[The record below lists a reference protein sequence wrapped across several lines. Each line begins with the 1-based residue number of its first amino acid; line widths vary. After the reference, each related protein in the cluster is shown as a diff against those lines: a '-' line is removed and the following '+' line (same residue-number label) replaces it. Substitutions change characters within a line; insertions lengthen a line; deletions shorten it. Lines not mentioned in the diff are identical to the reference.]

1 MSSKIKVDTIEDVGG
16 SSNITI
22 GTNLTMDVAGD
33 ITLDAGGADVKLSD
47 DGTNF
52 LTFTKS
58 SNDVTINTPISDGDI
73 SFIGNDGGSAI
84 TSMKMDMSAGGVVT
98 IDPSNNLSTASGAN
112 AKLNVGSLS
121 GTAGALNVNV
131 AGTNGAG
138 AYRLINATDGV
149 TTNFLVKTDN
159 SGSENRLELGPETA
173 SAICFEIQ
181 GNERMKINPA
191 GQVTKPNNPAFLAY
205 GSPTMTNTSGGHGY
219 FHSFANS
226 DGTAQ
231 SFDNGGHYNNSNGRF
246 TAPVAGKYMFGLSI
260 ARGEAYNGGNQLIYV
275 SKNSDASGGAH
286 LGSNASASQASDQ
299 IQCHFIYNLG
309 ANDFV
314 VPLYYNG
321 SGTFT
326 RMSTTPRNYFYG
338 YLIG

>member
-1 MSSKIKVDTIEDVGG
+1 MSSKIKVDTIEDVAGT
-16 SSNITI
+16 SNISI

-73 SFIGNDGGSAI
+73 SFVGNDGGSSI
-84 TSMKMDMSAGGVVT
+84 TSMKMDMSAGGAVT

-131 AGTNGAG
+131 AGTDGAG

-159 SGSENRLELGPETA
+159 SASENRLELGPETA

-181 GNERMKINPA
+181 GSEKMKINPA
-191 GQVTKPNNPAFLAY
+191 GIVTKPNTPAFRVHRTAGNY
-205 GSPTMTNTSGGHGY
+205 TSTTVIVWNVVTYNQGS
-219 FHSFANS
+219 
-226 DGTAQ
+226 
-231 SFDNGGHYNNSNGRF
+231 HYNSSNGRF
-246 TAPVAGKYMFGLSI
+246 TAPVDGVYQFNVMGSI
-260 ARGEAYNGGNQLIYV
+260 T
-275 SKNSDASGGAH
+275 NSP
-286 LGSNASASQASDQ
+286 
-299 IQCHFIYNLG
+299 
-309 ANDFV
+309 ANNSIHRV
-314 VPLYYNG
+314 RING
-321 SGTFT
+321 SYQIDVYPIGDDEFIA
-326 RMSTTPRNYFYG
+326 NKYFMD
-338 YLIG
+338 

>member
-1 MSSKIKVDTIEDVGG
+1 MSSKIKVDTIEDVAGT
-16 SSNITI
+16 SNISI

-73 SFIGNDGGSAI
+73 SFVGNDGGSSI
-84 TSMKMDMSAGGVVT
+84 TSMKMDMSAGGAVT

-131 AGTNGAG
+131 AGTDGAG

-159 SGSENRLELGPETA
+159 SASENRLELGPETA

-181 GNERMKINPA
+181 GSEKMKINPA
-191 GQVTKPNNPAFLAY
+191 GQVLKPSQPAFAAVRTAGDTTSVTTFVY
-205 GSPTMTNTSGGHGY
+205 NSVIYNIGS
-219 FHSFANS
+219 
-226 DGTAQ
+226 
-231 SFDNGGHYNNSNGRF
+231 HYNSSNGRF
-246 TAPVAGKYMFGLSI
+246 TAPVAGRY
-260 ARGEAYNGGNQLIYV
+260 
-275 SKNSDASGGAH
+275 
-286 LGSNASASQASDQ
+286 
-299 IQCHFIYNLG
+299 HFN
-309 ANDFV
+309 V
-314 VPLYYNG
+314 MMSHNG
-321 SGTFT
+321 SGTASIGFFRPQINGSSLNYLFPIGPNIDHYSIGVSFT
-326 RMSTTPRNYFYG
+326 LNLNASDYVSINTGTAAQILGQGNHHNHFSGFMVG
-338 YLIG
+338 

>member
-52 LTFTKS
+52 LNFTKS
-58 SNDVTINTPISDGDI
+58 SATDAQIGTPISDGDLSI
-73 SFIGNDGGSAI
+73 VGTDGGSAV
-84 TSMKMDMSAGGVVT
+84 TAMKFDMSAGGVVT

-131 AGTNGAG
+131 AGTDGAG

-159 SGSENRLELGPETA
+159 SASENRLEIGPETS
-173 SAICFEIQ
+173 SAIAFEIA
-181 GNERMKINPA
+181 GSEKMKLDA
-191 GQVTKPNNPAFLAY
+191 SGRVTTPQQPAFRASRTAGNY
-205 GSPTMTNTSGGHGY
+205 SSADTIVWNNVIYNQGS
-219 FHSFANS
+219 
-226 DGTAQ
+226 
-231 SFDNGGHYNNSNGRF
+231 HYDSSNGRF
-246 TAPVAGKYMFGLSI
+246 TAPVAGIYQFNVMGSI
-260 ARGEAYNGGNQLIYV
+260 T
-275 SKNSDASGGAH
+275 
-286 LGSNASASQASDQ
+286 ASAANSGIHRAWINGNAQADMFPIATASAAH
-299 IQCHFIYNLG
+299 ISYSSSFVFNLS
-309 ANDFV
+309 ANDYVYITAASATWYGTGNVHNHF
-314 VPLYYNG
+314 
-321 SGTFT
+321 SGF
-326 RMSTTPRNYFYG
+326 
-338 YLIG
+338 LIG

>member
-73 SFIGNDGGSAI
+73 SFVGNDGGSAI

-131 AGTNGAG
+131 AGTDGAG
-138 AYRLINATDGV
+138 AYRLINATDGA
-149 TTNFLVKTDN
+149 TTNFVVKTDN
-159 SGSENRLELGPETA
+159 SASENRLELGPETS
-173 SAICFEIQ
+173 SAIAFEI
-181 GNERMKINPA
+181 GGSEKMKINPA
-191 GQVTKPNNPAFLAY
+191 GQVTKPSNPSFLAY
-205 GSPTMTNTSGGHGY
+205 RNAGDYTTQTDIVFNTVVHNIGS
-219 FHSFANS
+219 
-226 DGTAQ
+226 
-231 SFDNGGHYNNSNGRF
+231 HYNNSNGRF
-246 TAPVAGKYMFGLSI
+246 TAPVAGSYLFTVMISQ
-260 ARGEAYNGGNQLIYV
+260 NGGQANQGMGRIKINGSYV
-275 SKNSDASGGAH
+275 VYGFPISPNIAH
-286 LGSNASASQASDQ
+286 LSSTVSYVFNLNANDYVQVNMGSNFS
-299 IQCHFIYNLG
+299 FI
-309 ANDFV
+309 
-314 VPLYYNG
+314 G
-321 SGTFT
+321 SGNVHNHF
-326 RMSTTPRNYFYG
+326 SG
-338 YLIG
+338 YLLG

>member
-1 MSSKIKVDTIEDVGG
+1 MSSKIKVDTIEDVAGT
-16 SSNITI
+16 SNISI

-73 SFIGNDGGSAI
+73 SFVGNDGGSSI

-131 AGTNGAG
+131 AGTDGAG

-159 SGSENRLELGPETA
+159 SASENRLELGPETA

-181 GNERMKINPA
+181 GSEKMKINPA
-191 GQVTKPNNPAFLAY
+191 GIVTKPNTPAFRVHRTAGNY
-205 GSPTMTNTSGGHGY
+205 TSTTVIVWNVVTY
-219 FHSFANS
+219 N
-226 DGTAQ
+226 Q
-231 SFDNGGHYNNSNGRF
+231 GGHYNSSNGRF
-246 TAPVAGKYMFGLSI
+246 TAPVTGVYQFNVMGSITNSPANNSIHRVRINGSYQIDVYPIGDDGAGHISYANSFLLNLNANDYMD
-260 ARGEAYNGGNQLIYV
+260 V
-275 SKNSDASGGAH
+275 SS
-286 LGSNASASQASDQ
+286 ASAGTWYGTGNVHN
-299 IQCHFIYNLG
+299 HF
-309 ANDFV
+309 
-314 VPLYYNG
+314 
-321 SGTFT
+321 SGF
-326 RMSTTPRNYFYG
+326 MVG
-338 YLIG
+338 

>member
-1 MSSKIKVDTIEDVGG
+1 MSSKIKVDTIEDVAGT
-16 SSNITI
+16 SNISI

-73 SFIGNDGGSAI
+73 SFVGNDGGSSI

-98 IDPSNNLSTASGAN
+98 IDPVNNLSTASGAN

-131 AGTNGAG
+131 AGTDGAG

-159 SGSENRLELGPETA
+159 SASENRLELGPETA

-181 GNERMKINPA
+181 GSEKMKINPA
-191 GQVTKPNNPAFLAY
+191 GLVTKPSQPAFAAVRTA
-205 GSPTMTNTSGGHGY
+205 GDTTSAVTFVY
-219 FHSFANS
+219 NS
-226 DGTAQ
+226 VIY
-231 SFDNGGHYNNSNGRF
+231 NIGGHYNSSNGRF
-246 TAPVAGKYMFGLSI
+246 TAPVAGRY
-260 ARGEAYNGGNQLIYV
+260 
-275 SKNSDASGGAH
+275 
-286 LGSNASASQASDQ
+286 
-299 IQCHFIYNLG
+299 HFNVLMSH
-309 ANDFV
+309 
-314 VPLYYNG
+314 NG
-321 SGTFT
+321 SGTGSLGFFRPQINGSSHSYMFPIYPNIDHLSIGFSFT
-326 RMSTTPRNYFYG
+326 LNLNASDYVSINSGTNAQVLGAGNAHNHFSGFMVG
-338 YLIG
+338 

>member
-1 MSSKIKVDTIEDVGG
+1 MSSKIKVDTIEDVAGT
-16 SSNITI
+16 SNISI

-73 SFIGNDGGSAI
+73 SFVGNDGGSAI
-84 TSMKMDMSAGGVVT
+84 TSMKMDMSAGGAVT

-181 GNERMKINPA
+181 GAERMKINPA
-191 GQVTKPNNPAFLAY
+191 GLVTKPNTPAFRVHRTAGNY
-205 GSPTMTNTSGGHGY
+205 TSTTVIVWNVVTY
-219 FHSFANS
+219 N
-226 DGTAQ
+226 Q
-231 SFDNGGHYNNSNGRF
+231 GGHYNSSNGRF
-246 TAPVAGKYMFGLSI
+246 TAPVTGVYQFNVMGSITGSPVNSSLHRASINGSYQIDVFPIGDDGAAHISYANSFLLNLS
-260 ARGEAYNGGNQLIYV
+260 ANDYV
-275 SKNSDASGGAH
+275 EISSASGGNWYGTGNVH
-286 LGSNASASQASDQ
+286 N
-299 IQCHFIYNLG
+299 HY
-309 ANDFV
+309 
-314 VPLYYNG
+314 
-321 SGTFT
+321 SGFLV
-326 RMSTTPRNYFYG
+326 G
-338 YLIG
+338 